1 MSAGGTT
8 RTLPPMPKPVLA
20 DTGPLY
26 ALADPSDRY
35 HLHAHEQLERLTAAG
50 RYVAITYLTLAES
63 YTLIL
68 RRLGT
73 AYAHLWLQQA
83 VDGSATI
90 NPEPADYIRAAGL
103 IMAYADQPIT
113 MFDAVAAAVAERL
126 SLAVWTYDRHF
137 DLMRSKCWR

>member
-1 MSAGGTT
+1 MTG
-8 RTLPPMPKPVLA
+8 TLPQMLKPVLA

-26 ALADPSDRY
+26 ALADPSDQY
-35 HLHAHEQLERLTAAG
+35 HLHAHQQLEQLTVAG
-50 RYVAITYLTLAES
+50 RYVAITSLTLAEC

-113 MFDAVAAAVAERL
+113 MFDAVTAVVAERL

>member
-1 MSAGGTT
+1 
-8 RTLPPMPKPVLA
+8 MPKPVLA

-26 ALADPSDRY
+26 ALADPSDQY
-35 HLHAHEQLERLTAAG
+35 HRPAQEQLGRLIATG
-50 RYVAITYLTLAES
+50 RFVAITYLTLAES

-73 AYAHLWLQQA
+73 AYAHVWLQEV
-83 VDGSATI
+83 VDGSAMI
-90 NPEPADYIRAAGL
+90 NPEPGDYIQASGL
-103 IMAYADQPIT
+103 ITAYTDQPIT

-137 DLMRSKCWR
+137 DLMGSKRWQ

>member
-1 MSAGGTT
+1 M
-8 RTLPPMPKPVLA
+8 RKPVLA

-26 ALADPSDRY
+26 ALADPSDQY
-35 HLHAHEQLERLTAAG
+35 HLHAQEQLERLTAAG
-50 RYVAITYLTLAES
+50 RFVAITYLTLAEC

-73 AYAHLWLQQA
+73 AYAQLWLQEV

-90 NPEPADYIRAAGL
+90 NPEPGDYIRASGL
-103 IMAYADQPIT
+103 IMAYGDQPIT

-137 DLMRSKCWR
+137 DLMGSKRWQ

>member
-1 MSAGGTT
+1 MSASGMTG
-8 RTLPPMPKPVLA
+8 TLPPMPKPVLA

-26 ALADPSDRY
+26 ALADPSDQY
-35 HLHAHEQLERLTAAG
+35 HLRAHQQLEQLTAAG
-50 RYVAITYLTLAES
+50 HYVAITSLTLAES

-83 VDGSATI
+83 VGGSATI
-90 NPEPADYIRAAGL
+90 NPEPAYYIRAAGL
-103 IMAYADQPIT
+103 IMAHADQPIT

-126 SLAVWTYDRHF
+126 SLAVWTYDRRF
-137 DLMRSKCWR
+137 DLMRSKRWL